1 MAPSSQDG
9 ARLQSVLDH
18 SHDVI
23 LFVDSEGRIDSGND
37 RVRDVF
43 GFEPSEV
50 EGLPLAEA
58 LFGDDSRT
66 QALVTDL
73 GAAVVPWAAEPKEV
87 VCKRKNGENF
97 PASIVV
103 AADGGQPGA
112 FVVILGTLWG
122 DPASQQLDLHRTHG
136 QKLEAVGSLA
146 SGIAHE
152 INTPTQYVGDS
163 IHFVR
168 NAFEN
173 FLELLV
179 AYQRLLD
186 ASKGNVDD
194 ELIDQVLFAQGV
206 ADLEYM
212 KERVPKALER
222 SVDGIDRIAAI
233 VGALKE
239 FGHPAEENMEP
250 ADINRIL
257 RNTLTVACNE
267 YKYVADVD
275 TQLGDLP
282 MVSCLPGDL
291 GQVFLNLI
299 VNAAHAISGQ
309 VHDNLDRGLITVRS
323 FEAKNAVIV
332 EIEDTG
338 GGIPKEVQ
346 SRIFEPF
353 FTTKEVGKGTG
364 QGLAIAKSIVTEKH
378 GGSLSFRS
386 TPGEGTIFR
395 LRLPHAVVDDWQ
407 YDSLY

>member
-1 MAPSSQDG
+1 MAPSSADD

-23 LFVDSEGRIDSGND
+23 VFVDQDGRIETIND

-43 GFEPSEV
+43 GWDATEV
-50 EGLPLAEA
+50 KGLPLAKT
-58 LFGDDSRT
+58 FFSGDSRT
-66 QALVTDL
+66 QSLLADL
-73 GAAVVPWAAEPKEV
+73 GAAMSEGTSEPNEV
-87 VCKRKNGENF
+87 VCKRINGETF
-97 PASIVV
+97 PASIKV
-103 AADGGQPGA
+103 AADGGRPEA
-112 FVVILGTLWG
+112 FVVILGTHW
-122 DPASQQLDLHRTHG
+122 DDTASQRLDLHRTHG

-173 FLELLV
+173 VLELLET
-179 AYQRLLD
+179 YQRLLD
-186 ASKGNVDD
+186 ASEGKVDE
-194 ELIDQVLFAQGV
+194 ELISQVRFAQGV
-206 ADLEYM
+206 ADLEYVR
-212 KERVPKALER
+212 ERVPKALDR

-239 FGHPAEENMEP
+239 FGHPAEDNMEP

-257 RNTLTVACNE
+257 RNTLIVACNE
-267 YKYVADVD
+267 YKYVADVE

-299 VNAAHAISGQ
+299 VNAGHAISGQ
-309 VHDNLDRGLITVRS
+309 VNDNLDRGLITVRS

-338 GGIPKEVQ
+338 GGIPQEVQ

-364 QGLAIAKSIVTEKH
+364 QGLAIAKSIITEKH

-395 LRLPHAVVDDWQ
+395 LRLPHGVVDDWQ